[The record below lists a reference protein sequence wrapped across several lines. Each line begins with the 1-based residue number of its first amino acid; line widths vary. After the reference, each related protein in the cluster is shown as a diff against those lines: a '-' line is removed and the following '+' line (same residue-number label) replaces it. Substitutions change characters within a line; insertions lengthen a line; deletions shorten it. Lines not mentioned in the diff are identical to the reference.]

1 MNFILPMQYKWTV
14 LTNTMLGAL
23 MASINM
29 NIVMVTLPTIFRG
42 LDIDPFAAGE
52 FTYLLWILMGY
63 SIILATILVTFG
75 RISDIYGRVRMYT
88 WGFIIFTVASIL
100 LSLVPSGSGNT
111 GALLLIVL
119 RMVQAVGGGFLMVNS
134 TALITDAFPVN
145 ERGKAL
151 GINQIAFIVGSLFGL
166 ILGGFLA
173 GYDWHLVFIVNIPFA
188 VAGTL
193 WSIFK
198 LKETSERQ
206 NVKMDYWGNITL
218 ALSLILISLGFTYTL
233 EPYGTSQ
240 MGWENPWVIA
250 SFILGIAFL
259 VLFIAIER
267 RVKHPLFNLSLF
279 RIKPFTFGN
288 LSLLLSGL
296 GRGAVMFLVIIWL
309 QGIYLPLH
317 GYSYTETPF
326 WAGIYMLPM
335 LLGMVIFGP
344 VGGALTDKYGAR
356 SFATAGMII
365 TAVALYLL
373 TLLPYNFDLL
383 EFEIILFIIG
393 IGGGLFASPNTT
405 AIMNAVSSRDRASA
419 NGMRM
424 TINNIAST
432 ISMAIFFSIAIT
444 IFSQNIP
451 EAMLNGALN
460 AGVPG
465 PVASVLSQIP
475 ASGLLFGAFLGVN
488 PIAALPPQLLATIPD
503 NALRTLESTSFLPN
517 IIGPSFMT
525 GLSYSIY
532 IAIALSIAAALFSA
546 LMGERYVHEEH
557 YVPQPAE
564 KHSPDQGVVE
574 NGKP

>member
-1 MNFILPMQYKWTV
+1 MNCISLMQYKWTV

-42 LDIDPFAAGE
+42 LNIDPFAAGE

-63 SIILATILVTFG
+63 SIVLATILVTFG
-75 RISDIYGRVRMYT
+75 RISDIFGRVRMYT
-88 WGFIIFTVASIL
+88 WGFIIFTIASIL
-100 LSLVPSGSGNT
+100 LSIVPSGTGNT
-111 GALLLIVL
+111 GALLLIIF

-193 WSIFK
+193 WSVFK
-198 LKETSERQ
+198 LNEKAEKQKVR
-206 NVKMDYWGNITL
+206 MDYWGNISL

-233 EPYGTSQ
+233 EPYGSSQ
-240 MGWENPWVIA
+240 MGWGNPWVIA
-250 SFILGIAFL
+250 AFVLGIVFL
-259 VLFIAIER
+259 ILFVLVER
-267 RVKHPLFNLSLF
+267 RVKDPLFNLSLF
-279 RIKPFTFGN
+279 KIRPFTYGN

-296 GRGAVMFLVIIWL
+296 GIGAVMFLVIIWL

-326 WAGIYMLPM
+326 WAGVYMLPM

-344 VGGALTDKYGAR
+344 IGGALTDKYGAR
-356 SFATAGMII
+356 AFATAGMII
-365 TAVALYLL
+365 TAIALYLL
-373 TLLPYNFDLL
+373 TLLPYNFNLI
-383 EFEIILFIIG
+383 EFEVIMFVIG

-405 AIMNAVSSRDRASA
+405 AIMNAVSSKDRASA

-424 TINNIAST
+424 TINNIAAT

-444 IFSQNIP
+444 IFSNNLP
-451 EAMLNGALN
+451 GAMLNGALN
-460 AGVPG
+460 AGVPRSI
-465 PVASVLSQIP
+465 ATVLSQIP

-488 PIAALPPQLLATIPD
+488 PLAALPSQLLSSMPSFAMK
-503 NALRTLESTSFLPN
+503 ALESNSFIPN

-532 IAIALSIAAALFSA
+532 IAVALSILGALFSA

-557 YVPQPAE
+557 YALKEIKELDMDPKE
-564 KHSPDQGVVE
+564 KE

>member
-1 MNFILPMQYKWTV
+1 MLLMQYKWTV

-42 LDIDPFAAGE
+42 LNINPFSAGE

-63 SIILATILVTFG
+63 SIVLATILVTFG
-75 RISDIYGRVRMYT
+75 RISDIFGRVRMYT
-88 WGFIIFTVASIL
+88 WGFIIFTIASIL
-100 LSLVPSGSGNT
+100 LSIVPSGTGNT
-111 GALLLIVL
+111 GALLLIIF

-198 LKETSERQ
+198 LKETAERQ
-206 NVKMDYWGNITL
+206 KVGMDYWGNITL

-250 SFILGIAFL
+250 AFVLGIIFL
-259 VLFIAIER
+259 IMFVIIEK
-267 RVKHPLFNLSLF
+267 RVKDPLFNLSLF
-279 RIKPFTFGN
+279 KIRPFAYGN

-344 VGGALTDKYGAR
+344 IGGALTDKYGAR
-356 SFATAGMII
+356 PFATAGMVI

-373 TLLPYNFDLL
+373 TLLPYNFNLL
-383 EFEIILFIIG
+383 VFETIMFIIG

-405 AIMNAVSSRDRASA
+405 AIMNAVASKDRASA

-424 TINNIAST
+424 TINNIAAT

-444 IFSQNIP
+444 IFSQTLP
-451 EAMLNGALN
+451 GDMLKGAIT

-465 PVASVLSQIP
+465 PIASMLSQIP

-488 PIAALPPQLLATIPD
+488 PLSALPSQLLASIPPS
-503 NALRTLESTSFLPN
+503 ALRALESTSFLPN

-532 IAIALSIAAALFSA
+532 IAVALSVLGAVFSA

-557 YVPQPAE
+557 YVSKEMQVLVPDPGDE
-564 KHSPDQGVVE
+564 K

>member
-1 MNFILPMQYKWTV
+1 MQYKWTV

-42 LDIDPFAAGE
+42 LNINPFAAGE

-63 SIILATILVTFG
+63 SIVLATILVTFG
-75 RISDIYGRVRMYT
+75 RISDIFGRVRMYT
-88 WGFIIFTVASIL
+88 WGFIIFTIASIL
-100 LSLVPSGSGNT
+100 LSIVPSGTGNT
-111 GALLLIVL
+111 GALLLIIF

-198 LKETSERQ
+198 LKETAQRQ
-206 NVKMDYWGNITL
+206 KIRMDYWGNTTL

-250 SFILGIAFL
+250 AFVLGIIFL
-259 VLFIAIER
+259 VMFVIIEK
-267 RVKHPLFNLSLF
+267 RVKDPLFNLSLF
-279 RIKPFTFGN
+279 KIRPFAYGN

-344 VGGALTDKYGAR
+344 IGGALTDKYGAR
-356 SFATAGMII
+356 PFATAGMII
-365 TAVALYLL
+365 TAVALYSL
-373 TLLPYNFDLL
+373 TLLPYNFNLL
-383 EFEIILFIIG
+383 VFEIIMFIIG

-405 AIMNAVSSRDRASA
+405 AIMNAVASKDRASA

-424 TINNIAST
+424 TINNIAAT

-444 IFSQNIP
+444 IFSQNLP
-451 EAMLNGALN
+451 SAMFKGALT

-465 PVASVLSQIP
+465 PIASMLSQIP

-488 PIAALPPQLLATIPD
+488 PLSALPTQLLSSIPA
-503 NALRTLESTSFLPN
+503 NALKALESTSFLPN

-532 IAIALSIAAALFSA
+532 IAVALSVIAAILSA

-557 YVPQPAE
+557 YVSKGME
-564 KHSPDQGVVE
+564 NIIPDPE
-574 NGKP
+574 EAKNGKP

>member
-1 MNFILPMQYKWTV
+1 MSCMLFMQYKWTV

-42 LDIDPFAAGE
+42 LNINPFAAGE

-63 SIILATILVTFG
+63 SIVLATILVTFG
-75 RISDIYGRVRMYT
+75 RISDIFGRVRMYT
-88 WGFIIFTVASIL
+88 WGFIIFTIASIL
-100 LSLVPSGSGNT
+100 LSIVPSGTGNT
-111 GALLLIVL
+111 GALLLIIF

-188 VAGTL
+188 VAGTF
-193 WSIFK
+193 WSIFM
-198 LKETSERQ
+198 LKEKAEKQRI
-206 NVKMDYWGNITL
+206 KMDYWGNITL

-233 EPYGTSQ
+233 EPYGSSQ
-240 MGWENPWVIA
+240 MGWGSPWVIA
-250 SFILGIAFL
+250 AFILGIIFL
-259 VLFIAIER
+259 IIFIIIER
-267 RVKHPLFNLSLF
+267 RVKEPLFNLSLF
-279 RIKPFTFGN
+279 KIRPFTYGN

-344 VGGALTDKYGAR
+344 IGGALTDKYGAR
-356 SFATAGMII
+356 PFATAGMII

-373 TLLPYNFDLL
+373 TLLPYNFNLL
-383 EFEIILFIIG
+383 EFETIMFIIG
-393 IGGGLFASPNTT
+393 VGGGLFASPNTT
-405 AIMNAVSSRDRASA
+405 AIMNAVSSKDRASA

-424 TINNIAST
+424 TINNIAAT

-444 IFSQNIP
+444 IFSNNLP
-451 EAMLNGALN
+451 SAMLKGALN

-465 PVASVLSQIP
+465 PIAAILSKIP

-488 PIAALPPQLLATIPD
+488 PVSALPSQLLSSMPV
-503 NALRTLESTSFLPN
+503 NALKALESNTFIPN

-532 IAIALSIAAALFSA
+532 IAVALSILGAVFSA

-557 YVPQPAE
+557 YVPENNEMP
-564 KHSPDQGVVE
+564 KNVPGGVK